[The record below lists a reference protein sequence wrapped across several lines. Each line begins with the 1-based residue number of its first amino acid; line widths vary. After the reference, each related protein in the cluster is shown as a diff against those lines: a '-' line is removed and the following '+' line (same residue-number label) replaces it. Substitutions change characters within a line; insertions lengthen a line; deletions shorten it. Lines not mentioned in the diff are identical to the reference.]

1 MELLLLLGVGAM
13 VVVLAK
19 VTDDASP
26 STDVEGFRVDT
37 LDPMWWG
44 SATADRLGLDNSPD
58 AASVDNLLRLR
69 DTLDAV
75 FPDGYRVTN
84 GFRTPELN
92 DALRAAGYAAAPHSY
107 HLSGRAADVDVVGM
121 DPYAAARVAL
131 DSGRFVEVIPYS
143 DGHLH
148 VAII

>member
-13 VVVLAK
+13 VVVLTK
-19 VTDDASP
+19 VTDDASS
-26 STDVEGFRVDT
+26 STDVEGFSVDT

-58 AASVDNLLRLR
+58 AASVDNLIRLR
-69 DTLDAV
+69 NALDEV
-75 FPDGYRVTN
+75 FPRGYRVTN
-84 GFRTPELN
+84 GFRTAELN
-92 DALRAAGYAAAPHSY
+92 SALRDAGYAAAPHSY
-107 HLSGRAADVDVVGM
+107 HLTGRAADVDVVGM
-121 DPYAAARVAL
+121 DPYAAAKVAL

-148 VAII
+148 VAIL